1 LAANSEARQST
12 QFLLGVTCLQAL
24 AYGKQGDVSTAV
36 THCQRALSLAEPGGY
51 IRLFLDH
58 QDATLSRLLH
68 QVAASGGITADY
80 AHKLLAHLDPDLT
93 GDEPA
98 IQPLSSRELEVLQY
112 LATGLT
118 NRQIADQMVVTINTV
133 KAHTRRLYAKLDV
146 SNRTQAVAR
155 ARQLQLL

>member
-1 LAANSEARQST
+1 L
-12 QFLLGVTCLQAL
+12 V
-24 AYGKQGDVSTAV
+24 
-36 THCQRALSLAEPGGY
+36 
-51 IRLFLDH
+51 
-58 QDATLSRLLH
+58 
-68 QVAASGGITADY
+68 
-80 AHKLLAHLDPDLT
+80 HLDPDLT

-118 NRQIADQMVVTINTV
+118 NRQIAEQMVVTINTV